1 MPLVLV
7 CLFIIFDLELVMSE
21 NVSVPKDKL
30 ERAIEESF
38 IDGYKMGI
46 DKGLEQFSHM
56 LNKINDGKIKL
67 SVPEVIALVEI
78 AREES
83 IKLFE
88 SDDE

>member
-1 MPLVLV
+1 
-7 CLFIIFDLELVMSE
+7 MSE

-30 ERAIEESF
+30 QKAIEESF
-38 IDGYKMGI
+38 IDGCKMGI

-56 LNKINDGKIKL
+56 LNKINDGKVNL

-88 SDDE
+88 SEGE